1 MSLIRYALKSIAGTR
16 IRFFLTTLAVVVS
29 VGFTVG
35 VLVTTSGLR
44 STFDNLSADIFQ
56 GVDLSVRPELA
67 FGDRGESGAM
77 VDPGSSMTCGR

>member
-1 MSLIRYALKSIAGTR
+1 MSLVRYSLKSIAGTR
-16 IRFFLTTLAVVVS
+16 IRFVLTTLAVVVS

-44 STFDNLSADIFQ
+44 STFGTLSEDIFQ

-67 FGDRGESGAM
+67 FGDRGESG
-77 VDPGSSMTCGR
+77 DDGRTRTPR